1 MDEQKRLVLAL
12 VLMAVIVAAMTWLW
26 PWFTGT
32 QQGGGGRPSDGA
44 AQVDGGGGDA
54 GPAEA
59 EPAQPEQGEAE
70 VAEQPARE
78 LFPEQ
83 VLTLRSPELVVEVNT
98 RGGGVVKA
106 QLLDRR
112 FREGRGKAARQI
124 DLVSVDLEAHPEMMP
139 LAFTLVQKQPLWPA
153 SGQSAEGLGVLRL
166 VNHGDVTAGALV
178 EVAEVGADTASKLV
192 SARPFASLADL
203 EKALGGSAP
212 QRQAVLG
219 RLLKAAWQSGFVRLD
234 FEVLRASDTE
244 AVLRARTD
252 GGVEVVRTLSLIGD
266 FELRVRDELR
276 NTGTRQLNL
285 RERLTTSERELET
298 KSGGW
303 FQRPVGQLS
312 GICLAGDD
320 MVRSTRSSLSGEGN
334 GCGGCMTCGAN
345 GPSGPQ
351 DRSGAIR
358 FTAVD
363 RHYFMTAMSP
373 SDAWGE
379 ASCQLR
385 ANGGGELQVSLEP
398 VMFTEVPPGHRAA
411 YVSTTYFGPKDYN
424 LLRRLGPGRELWR
437 AIDYGWFAPLS
448 HILLWALRL
457 FYGWIGNWGL
467 AVILLTLLV
476 KGLLLPIT
484 HKSMMS
490 MRKMQ
495 AEMAQ
500 FKPQLDEINERY
512 KDKPDVK
519 NQKIMEF
526 YQQAG
531 INPLKGMAGG
541 CLPMFL
547 QMPIWIAL
555 YRMISE
561 SVELYQ
567 APFYLWLT
575 DLSARD
581 PYYILPAL
589 LGVAMLVQQF
599 LTPQPA
605 GMDNTQQ
612 KMMRWMMP
620 IMFLFI
626 MLNMPSGL
634 TLYILANTLLT
645 IVQQQFINRMVPAGV
660 PVVVKGPSSPKPK
673 DGDASTKAKPKRRK
687 RK

>member
-1 MDEQKRLVLAL
+1 
-12 VLMAVIVAAMTWLW
+12 
-26 PWFTGT
+26 
-32 QQGGGGRPSDGA
+32 
-44 AQVDGGGGDA
+44 
-54 GPAEA
+54 
-59 EPAQPEQGEAE
+59 
-70 VAEQPARE
+70 
-78 LFPEQ
+78 
-83 VLTLRSPELVVEVNT
+83 
-98 RGGGVVKA
+98 
-106 QLLDRR
+106 
-112 FREGRGKAARQI
+112 
-124 DLVSVDLEAHPEMMP
+124 
-139 LAFTLVQKQPLWPA
+139 
-153 SGQSAEGLGVLRL
+153 
-166 VNHGDVTAGALV
+166 
-178 EVAEVGADTASKLV
+178 
-192 SARPFASLADL
+192 
-203 EKALGGSAP
+203 
-212 QRQAVLG
+212 
-219 RLLKAAWQSGFVRLD
+219 
-234 FEVLRASDTE
+234 VLRANDTE
-244 AVLRARTD
+244 AVLRGRTD
-252 GGVEVVRTLSLIGD
+252 GGVEVVRTLTLVGD
-266 FELRVRDELR
+266 FELRIRDELR

-285 RERLTTSERELET
+285 REQLTASERELET
-298 KSGGW
+298 KSSGW

-312 GICLAGDD
+312 GLCLVGDD
-320 MVRSTRSSLSGEGN
+320 MVRSTRGSLSGEGS
-334 GCGGCMTCGAN
+334 GCGGCMSCGTE

-351 DRSGAIR
+351 DRSGVIR

-363 RHYFMTAMSP
+363 RHFFMTAVSP
-373 SDAWGE
+373 SASWGE

-385 ANGGGELQVSLEP
+385 ANGNGELQVSLEP
-398 VMFTEVPPGHRAA
+398 VMFTEVPPGQRTA

-424 LLRRLGPGRELWR
+424 LLRRQGPGRELWR
-437 AIDYGWFAPLS
+437 AINYGWFAPLS

-457 FYGWIGNWGL
+457 FHGWIGNWGL
-467 AVILLTLLV
+467 AVILLTLII

-512 KDKPDVK
+512 KDNPDVK
-519 NQKIMEF
+519 NQKVMEF

-531 INPLKGMAGG
+531 INPIKGMAGG

-567 APFYLWLT
+567 APFYFWLT

-589 LGVAMLVQQF
+589 LGVAMLVQQL

-605 GMDNTQQ
+605 GMDNSQQ

-645 IVQQQFINRMVPAGV
+645 IAQQQFINRMVPAGV
-660 PVVVKGPSSPKPK
+660 PIVAKGPSSPKPR
-673 DGDASTKAKPKRRK
+673 DGDASTKSKPKRRK